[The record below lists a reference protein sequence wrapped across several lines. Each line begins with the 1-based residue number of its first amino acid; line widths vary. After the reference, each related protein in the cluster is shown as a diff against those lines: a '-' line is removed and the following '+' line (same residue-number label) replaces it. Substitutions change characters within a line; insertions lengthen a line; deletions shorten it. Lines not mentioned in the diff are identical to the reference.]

1 MNLKMTGAALAG
13 VAVLLMVAVQF
24 LPWLYVKETVP
35 GFSNFGFSQP
45 EQRYTT
51 EANTWDRDVVVE
63 SDGQR
68 SETDQGWFDDGY
80 DDTDGLGTMRTGILM
95 LAGAS
100 LVVLV
105 GGVLAVLGNRF
116 GALTTLAGGVLL
128 VAATVVFC
136 VGLNIL
142 FDDID
147 YTWTLSFYL
156 AIAAC
161 ACAVGGS
168 VVGFVG
174 MQRTSAAAY

>member
-1 MNLKMTGAALAG
+1 MNLKMIGAALAG
-13 VAVLLMVAVQF
+13 AAVLLMVCVQF
-24 LPWLYVKETVP
+24 LPWLYVEETVP

-45 EQRYTT
+45 ERDYTT
-51 EANTWDRDVVVE
+51 QANTWDRDVIVE
-63 SDGQR
+63 SDGER

-100 LVVLV
+100 LVVAV
-105 GGVLAVLGNRF
+105 GAVLTLLGNRLA
-116 GALTTLAGGVLL
+116 ALVTLVSGVLL
-128 VAATVVFC
+128 VAATVVFT

-142 FDDID
+142 FDDIE

-161 ACAVGGS
+161 TCALASGITGLAAT
-168 VVGFVG
+168 
-174 MQRTSAAAY
+174 QRQGAATA